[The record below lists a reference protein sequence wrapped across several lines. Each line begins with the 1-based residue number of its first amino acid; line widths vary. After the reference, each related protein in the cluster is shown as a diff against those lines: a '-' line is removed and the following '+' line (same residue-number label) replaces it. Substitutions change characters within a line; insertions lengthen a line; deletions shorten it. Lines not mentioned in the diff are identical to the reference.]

1 MEVTGKGRACIP
13 EGLTTAQDVLVQL
26 NKVCLKSRRKK
37 KYSMTGPGHAYD
49 PFIYMWKLLS
59 YCIAS

>member
-13 EGLTTAQDVLVQL
+13 GGLTKAQDVLVRL

-37 KYSMTGPGHAYD
+37 KYSMTGPGHACEY
-49 PFIYMWKLLS
+49 I
-59 YCIAS
+59 